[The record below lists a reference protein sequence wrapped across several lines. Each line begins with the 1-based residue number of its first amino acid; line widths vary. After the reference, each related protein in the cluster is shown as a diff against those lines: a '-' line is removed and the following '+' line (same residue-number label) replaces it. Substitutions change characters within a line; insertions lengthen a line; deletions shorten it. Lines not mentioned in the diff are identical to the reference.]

1 MICIQRIEA
10 ASTEVHE
17 HFVANIPVERT
28 AAENFVELIKD
39 SLAQIYLN
47 ISDRR
52 GQCYEGAS
60 KILRKV
66 RGVATLIRSLNY
78 KSLL

>member
-1 MICIQRIEA
+1 MICIKRIETA
-10 ASTEVHE
+10 GTEVHE

-28 AAENFVELIKD
+28 TAEEIVEVIKD

-52 GQCYEGAS
+52 GQCYEGAI